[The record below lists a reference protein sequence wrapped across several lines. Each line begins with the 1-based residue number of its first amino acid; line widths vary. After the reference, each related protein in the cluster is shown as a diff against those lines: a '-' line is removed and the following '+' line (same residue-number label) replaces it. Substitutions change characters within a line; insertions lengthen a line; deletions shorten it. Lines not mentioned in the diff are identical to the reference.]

1 MYIITDDQVH
11 RLITMSDAI
20 EAIRFA
26 LAEQGNRQAKIQ
38 PRVRTLG
45 ENVSLS
51 TMGAILPGAGVC
63 GAKVYSTH
71 NGLFDFV
78 IPLFSTRDGRLLSI
92 IHGGA
97 LTEYRTAAVTRVA
110 FDTFGHADAKVLA
123 VFGTGV
129 QARAH
134 IRALVEKSGIERV
147 LIVGI
152 ESSRETVAHMQ
163 ARYADVRFEAST
175 AETAVPVAD
184 VVITATR
191 STIPLFDG
199 ADLKPGTFVAAIGS
213 SKPDAREVDDTTLS
227 RAGVIVVE
235 SFEQAE
241 KEAGDLLMAA
251 PGVVDWSNVA
261 ELGDVIANR
270 VAGKRSQADITVFK
284 SLGIALADVALG
296 ELVTR
301 RAMAAAECE
310 RPASGRFL
318 PGPDVQMSQ

>member
-11 RLITMSDAI
+11 RLVTMNDAI
-20 EAIRFA
+20 ETMRVA
-26 LAEQGNRQAKIQ
+26 LAEHGTQQAKIQ
-38 PRVRTLG
+38 PRIRTLG

-51 TMGAILPGAGVC
+51 TMGAVLPGAGVC

-71 NGLFDFV
+71 NGVFDFV
-78 IPLFSTRDGRLLSI
+78 IPLFSTHDGRLLSI

-110 FDTFGHADAKVLA
+110 FDTIGRADAKVLA

-134 IRALVEKSGIERV
+134 VRAFVEKSDIRRV
-147 LIVGI
+147 LIVGV
-152 ESSRETVAHMQ
+152 EGVQEAVAQMQ
-163 ARYADVRFEAST
+163 ALYPGVCFEAST
-175 AETAVPVAD
+175 AETAVPIAD
-184 VVITATR
+184 VVVTATR
-191 STIPLFDG
+191 STVPLFDG
-199 ADLKPGTFVAAIGS
+199 ANLKPGTFVAAIGS

-227 RAGVIVVE
+227 RAGMIVVE
-235 SFEQAE
+235 SLEQAE

-261 ELGDVIANR
+261 ELGHVIANE
-270 VAGKRSQADITVFK
+270 VAETRSRADITVFK

-301 RAMAAAECE
+301 RARVC
-310 RPASGRFL
+310 GN
-318 PGPDVQMSQ
+318 